1 MTEPGARLARGIP
14 TATAVDHVG
23 FNVPDLDAAVA
34 FFSDVFGFELR
45 ERSAPRPARSGPDPA
60 GHATVRL
67 AMLRYGDAL
76 VELLEFRLPGRPW
89 AIPAMRD
96 PGGHHLAFT
105 VTDLD
110 AAIVYLRAQ
119 PGITVAEPDQLP
131 GGRRRAFFTT
141 PWGLPMQLITPD
153 TGRIF

>member
-1 MTEPGARLARGIP
+1 MGGAATQPSRGIP

-34 FFSDVFGFELR
+34 FFTDVFGFELL
-45 ERSAPRPARSGPDPA
+45 ERSAPRPAVSGPGPA
-60 GHATVRL
+60 GQATVRL

-76 VELLEFRLPGRPW
+76 VELLEFRQPGRSW

-96 PGGHHLAFT
+96 PGGYHLAFT

-110 AAIVYLRAQ
+110 AAIAHLRAQ
-119 PGITVAEPDQLP
+119 PGVTVAEPDQLP

>member
-1 MTEPGARLARGIP
+1 MGGAPTQPSRGIP
-14 TATAVDHVG
+14 TATAVDHIG
-23 FNVPDLDAAVA
+23 FNVPDLDADVA
-34 FFSDVFGFELR
+34 FFTDVFGFELL
-45 ERSAPRPARSGPDPA
+45 ERSVPWPAASGSSPA
-60 GHATVRL
+60 GQATVRL

-76 VELLEFRLPGRPW
+76 VELLEFRQPGRSW

-96 PGGHHLAFT
+96 PGSYHLAFT

-110 AAIVYLRAQ
+110 AAIAHLRAQ
-119 PGITVAEPDQLP
+119 PGVTIAEPDQLP

-141 PWGLPMQLITPD
+141 PWGLPVQLITPD

>member
-1 MTEPGARLARGIP
+1 MTEPGTSPARGIP

-34 FFSDVFGFELR
+34 FFTGVCGFELL
-45 ERSAPRPARSGPDPA
+45 ERSAPRRAGSGRDA
-60 GHATVRL
+60 DGEATVRL
-67 AMLRYGDAL
+67 AMLRYGEAL
-76 VELLEFRLPGRPW
+76 VELLEFRRPGQPW
-89 AIPAMRD
+89 AIPTMRD
-96 PGGHHLAFT
+96 PGGYHLAFT

-110 AAIVYLRAQ
+110 AAIAHLRAQ
-119 PGITVAEPDQLP
+119 PGVTVAEPDQLP

>member
-1 MTEPGARLARGIP
+1 MGGAATQPSRGIP

-23 FNVPDLDAAVA
+23 FNVADLDAAVA
-34 FFSDVFGFELR
+34 FFTDVFGFELL
-45 ERSAPRPARSGPDPA
+45 ERSAPRPATPGPA
-60 GHATVRL
+60 GSATVRL

-76 VELLEFRLPGRPW
+76 VELLEFRQPGRSW

-96 PGGHHLAFT
+96 PGGYHLALT

-110 AAIVYLRAQ
+110 TAIAYLRAK
-119 PGITVAEPDQLP
+119 PGVAVAEPDQLP

-141 PWGLPMQLITPD
+141 PKGLPMQLITPD
-153 TGRIF
+153 TGRIL

>member
-1 MTEPGARLARGIP
+1 MTDPLASRTRGIP

-34 FFSDVFGFELR
+34 FFTDVFGFELL
-45 ERSAPRPARSGPDPA
+45 ERSAPRRATIQRGADR
-60 GHATVRL
+60 HATIRL

-76 VELLEFRLPGRPW
+76 IELLEFRQPDRPW

-96 PGGHHLAFT
+96 PGGYHLAFT

-110 AAIVYLRAQ
+110 AAIAYLRAQ
-119 PGITVAEPDQLP
+119 PGVAVAEVDELP

-153 TGRIF
+153 TGQFF

>member
-1 MTEPGARLARGIP
+1 MGGAATQPSRGIP

-34 FFSDVFGFELR
+34 FFTGVFGFELL
-45 ERSAPRPARSGPDPA
+45 ERSAPRSAASGPGPA
-60 GHATVRL
+60 GRATVRL

-89 AIPAMRD
+89 TIPAMRD
-96 PGGHHLAFT
+96 PGGYHLAFT

-110 AAIVYLRAQ
+110 AAIAHLRAQ

-131 GGRRRAFFTT
+131 GGRRRVFFTT